1 MKELILLK
9 SGEVVLKG
17 LNRHNFEDVMIKN
30 MKRRIEDLGAF
41 RIWKKQSTLY
51 VEPQSEDIDM
61 DLLVSRLQ
69 TVFGIAALTRACIV
83 EKNFEDI
90 CAKSR
95 EYLAETL
102 EEARTFKVEAKR
114 ADKLFPMTSP
124 EICRELGGQLLEE
137 FPHLRVDVEHPDV
150 TVTVEIRET
159 AAYVHTNQLPGAGG
173 MPVGTSGKAAM
184 LLSGGI
190 DSPVAGYMMAK
201 RGLELIA
208 IHFASPPYTSD
219 RARQKVISLGEKL
232 LPYTGK
238 IRLFV
243 VPFTEI
249 QEQLRQRGPEDYF
262 TLLMRRAMM
271 RVAEAIA
278 KREECGG
285 LITGES
291 LAQVASQTLPALACT
306 DMVTELPV
314 LRPLIG
320 MDKEEIIRIARKIDT
335 FDTSILPYEDC
346 CTVFTPRH
354 PKTKPRP
361 AEVARIEEEMALEP
375 ELFQRAVDEAE
386 LVVLSR
392 RHSGYREV

>member
-1 MKELILLK
+1 
-9 SGEVVLKG
+9 
-17 LNRHNFEDVMIKN
+17 
-30 MKRRIEDLGAF
+30 
-41 RIWKKQSTLY
+41 
-51 VEPQSEDIDM
+51 
-61 DLLVSRLQ
+61 
-69 TVFGIAALTRACIV
+69 
-83 EKNFEDI
+83 
-90 CAKSR
+90 
-95 EYLAETL
+95 
-102 EEARTFKVEAKR
+102 
-114 ADKLFPMTSP
+114 
-124 EICRELGGQLLEE
+124 
-137 FPHLRVDVEHPDV
+137 
-150 TVTVEIRET
+150 
-159 AAYVHTNQLPGAGG
+159 
-173 MPVGTSGKAAM
+173 
-184 LLSGGI
+184 
-190 DSPVAGYMMAK
+190 
-201 RGLELIA
+201 
-208 IHFASPPYTSD
+208 
-219 RARQKVISLGEKL
+219 
-232 LPYTGK
+232 
-238 IRLFV
+238 
-243 VPFTEI
+243 
-249 QEQLRQRGPEDYF
+249 
-262 TLLMRRAMM
+262 MM

>member
-1 MKELILLK
+1 M
-9 SGEVVLKG
+9 
-17 LNRHNFEDVMIKN
+17 
-30 MKRRIEDLGAF
+30 
-41 RIWKKQSTLY
+41 
-51 VEPQSEDIDM
+51 
-61 DLLVSRLQ
+61 
-69 TVFGIAALTRACIV
+69 
-83 EKNFEDI
+83 
-90 CAKSR
+90 
-95 EYLAETL
+95 
-102 EEARTFKVEAKR
+102 
-114 ADKLFPMTSP
+114 
-124 EICRELGGQLLEE
+124 
-137 FPHLRVDVEHPDV
+137 
-150 TVTVEIRET
+150 
-159 AAYVHTNQLPGAGG
+159 
-173 MPVGTSGKAAM
+173 GTSGKAAM